1 MATRAIIKRRPRI
14 ASFTT
19 ATAHEYPMS
28 GAVADVLT
36 QVAYVFF
43 AALELLLIARFVL
56 RLAGANPFHQIVT
69 WVYNTTSFFVLPFES
84 LFPSPNNDFSVLEVS
99 TLIAMIFY
107 LLVFYLAVA
116 IFRLFNSPEEVVN
129 PEGNY

>member
-1 MATRAIIKRRPRI
+1 MTTRAIIKRRPRI
-14 ASFTT
+14 ATT
-19 ATAHEYPMS
+19 EATVAEYS
-28 GAVADVLT
+28 TSNVVADILT

-43 AALELLLIARFVL
+43 AALELLLIARFAL
-56 RLAGANPFHQIVT
+56 RIAGANPFHQIVA

-99 TLIAMIFY
+99 TLIAMVFY
-107 LLVFYLAVA
+107 LMVFYLAVA
-116 IFRLFNSPEEVVN
+116 IFRLFTNQEEVVN